1 MSLTLPKECLLIFLP
16 AIEVL
21 NLLPGRRAKGER
33 PSRSLSHNAKQEEAA
48 LRLMLERRE
57 AELREAMKLRHS
69 FTTLLHALRGDM
81 EQFLESTDMDL
92 SGRRRLN
99 EAETALGEHVTGG
112 VVQSWR
118 TVQKKLQDALSEGP
132 PAEETD
138 HYKLLV
144 QLETE
149 LAESQQLVRF
159 QQQLLQDSVA
169 SPLPSELSDSYFLEE
184 WERLQMSWEEFDRQR
199 RTFEKERQAFTD
211 AAIRLSRERCDF
223 GRQKASLVKQM
234 FVCDSP
240 LFGQRAS
247 RRESSSFNYSV
258 LGPINIS
265 GCLPFTPSST
275 ESGNAAVP
283 EERLPSTPELY
294 SALGLSYHYRSVGP
308 QRTRVSSLTHDADL
322 QGTPLQPLPCLLF
335 YLSILGPERSTTNL
349 RPGSK
354 AWTGERTRLGLPTWT
369 GRCSSTQMMRK
380 AAVHFIS
387 SFLT

>member
-1 MSLTLPKECLLIFLP
+1 MLKTRFISKEMDEHVARLQQLLRSEQMKCSRLQQRCSHQEAKLKQQEMTSSKLRQKLSQLTDRRKEKGLF
-16 AIEVL
+16 IEVL

-69 FTTLLHALRGDM
+69 LTTLLHALRGDM

-132 PAEETD
+132 PAEGTD

-294 SALGLSYHYRSVGP
+294 SALGLSYHYRSREVDHKSETWIEGVDRRAHTP
-308 QRTRVSSLTHDADL
+308 WPSYLDWSL
-322 QGTPLQPLPCLLF
+322 
-335 YLSILGPERSTTNL
+335 
-349 RPGSK
+349 
-354 AWTGERTRLGLPTWT
+354 
-369 GRCSSTQMMRK
+369 
-380 AAVHFIS
+380 
-387 SFLT
+387 